1 MVTERDIAIIL
12 ALTKY
17 YVLSRPQVQR
27 LCFESDVSGRVTRRR
42 LQLLVDA
49 RFVNR
54 QQMLFC
60 APHGG
65 MPTTVYF
72 PAPLGNELLARHF
85 DDDRHLLTPTLTPI
99 QHHIPH
105 WIAVAET
112 HIALDQSL
120 KAQSELSIDP
130 WVNEWDVVNKD
141 ETAPERRFRLY
152 TLITE
157 TPKLVCA
164 PDAAF
169 VLHVRGFRKV
179 FFLEQDRATTGVKQ
193 VADGKSRGYAA
204 LAERQLH
211 RQMFPEANVEG
222 FTVLCITPD
231 RKRRDALRLAMNNRP
246 GSNLWRFAAAE
257 DLADDPFH
265 RPIFYPC
272 LGEPSSIIKPSDGC
286 TTTHPREDTPS

>member
-1 MVTERDIAIIL
+1 MITVRDLAILL
-12 ALTKY
+12 ALAKY
-17 YVLSRPQVQR
+17 YVLSRPQIQR

-49 RFVNR
+49 RLINR

-72 PAPLGNELLARHF
+72 PAPLGIELLAKHL
-85 DDDRHLLTPTLTPI
+85 DDERLLLTPVLTPI

-112 HIALDQSL
+112 HIALDR
-120 KAQSELSIDP
+120 AARATDITIDP
-130 WVNEWDVVNKD
+130 WINEWDVVNKD
-141 ETAPERRFRLY
+141 ETQPERRFRLY

-157 TPKLVCA
+157 TPKLICA
-164 PDAAF
+164 PDAGF
-169 VLHVRGFRKV
+169 ILGVREFRKV
-179 FFLEQDRATTGVKQ
+179 FFLEQDRATSGVKQ

-211 RQMFPEANVEG
+211 HQMFPQSNVDA
-222 FTVLCITPD
+222 FTVLCIAPD
-231 RKRRDALRLAMNNRP
+231 RKRRDALRLAMNNKP
-246 GSNLWRFAAAE
+246 GAGLWRFAAAE
-257 DLADDPFH
+257 DLHDDPFH

-272 LGEPSSIIKPSDGC
+272 LGEPSSIIKPSAGG
-286 TTTHPREDTPS
+286 TTTHPRGDTPT